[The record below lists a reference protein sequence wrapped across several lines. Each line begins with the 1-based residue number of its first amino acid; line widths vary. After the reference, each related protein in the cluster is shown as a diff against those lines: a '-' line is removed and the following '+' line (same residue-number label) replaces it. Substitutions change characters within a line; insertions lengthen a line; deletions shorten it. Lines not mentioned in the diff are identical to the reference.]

1 MADVQ
6 EKNAHTKKVIFA
18 DFAVSK
24 YSALS
29 EKLIKD
35 GMVADSVTD
44 EKKFISRISEES
56 FDICVV
62 NLLLSGIGP
71 FELIR
76 NVRKVS
82 KNAEIKIIVVS
93 KQVQK
98 MNIQNTIKAGANDFI
113 ADPVDID
120 NLHNRIIYHLT
131 PKKIIANLGF
141 SQESVGT
148 EAWPF
153 LNVLLEA
160 TESLS
165 RTAPEKIAATFYEIL
180 CHIAR
185 LLVSNRTSL
194 MITDEETDSAVVL
207 ATSDDPKFSDFPV
220 VLSKYPEVLDVIHSG
235 SFVLIDDVSKNA
247 LTNQINDSVK
257 TISIGSMMVFPIRY
271 AGEMVGVLT
280 VRRSKASDL
289 PSMDSL
295 RVLQSL
301 ANILAAHSN
310 MKAALRR
317 IYKDYKP
324 TKTA

>member
-1 MADVQ
+1 
-6 EKNAHTKKVIFA
+6 
-18 DFAVSK
+18 
-24 YSALS
+24 
-29 EKLIKD
+29 
-35 GMVADSVTD
+35 
-44 EKKFISRISEES
+44 
-56 FDICVV
+56 
-62 NLLLSGIGP
+62 
-71 FELIR
+71 
-76 NVRKVS
+76 
-82 KNAEIKIIVVS
+82 
-93 KQVQK
+93 
-98 MNIQNTIKAGANDFI
+98 
-113 ADPVDID
+113 
-120 NLHNRIIYHLT
+120 
-131 PKKIIANLGF
+131 
-141 SQESVGT
+141 VGT

-160 TESLS
+160 TETLS
-165 RTAPEKIAATFYEIL
+165 RTAPEKISAAFYEIL

-295 RVLQSL
+295 RVLQAL

-324 TKTA
+324 HKTA